1 MRRHWLRWAQ
11 GVLAIVVVVI
21 VVLRLRHD
29 WDEITAV
36 PLSLTLRPLWLVA
49 SLAITWLMYAA
60 LVEGWRRIVTGW
72 GQQLDYLPAA
82 RIWTIASLIALIPG
96 RVWGIAGMA
105 KMSERVGV
113 RAGAAMAAAIVM
125 QVLAIGTGVGITA
138 LAVGPTLRRLHPQ
151 IGVAMAGLG
160 AIILVAILVVGH
172 GGMLRWIWRLTGRD
186 GEPPPPPGWG
196 VLAGAVV
203 INTVAWIGYGL
214 AFWTLARGI
223 LPDLSMPISVAVGAF
238 AVSYIVGYLAVFT
251 AGGLGV
257 REVLLSALLAPS
269 IGIAAAAAL
278 VIASRLMLT
287 INQVGAATPFLLTR
301 GSSRDPT

>member
-1 MRRHWLRWAQ
+1 MRRPWLRWAQ
-11 GVLAIVVVVI
+11 GAVAVIVVVI
-21 VVLRLRHD
+21 VVARLRHD

-36 PLSLTLRPLWLVA
+36 PLHLTFRPLWLLA
-49 SLAITWLMYAA
+49 SLGATWLMYAL
-60 LVEGWRRIVTGW
+60 LVEGWRRVVTGW
-72 GQQLDYLPAA
+72 GQQLAYLPAA

-151 IGVAMAGLG
+151 TGMAMAALG
-160 AIILVAILVVGH
+160 AIILVSILVVGH
-172 GGMLRWIWRLTGRD
+172 GGMLRWIWRLTGRE

-196 VLAGAVV
+196 VLATAVL
-203 INTVAWIGYGL
+203 INAVSWLGYGV
-214 AFWTLARGI
+214 AFWTLARAI
-223 LPDLSMPISVAVGAF
+223 LPGVTMPLTVAIGAF

-257 REVLLSALLAPS
+257 REALLSALLAPS
-269 IGIAAAAAL
+269 IGLGAAAAL

-301 GSSRDPT
+301 GSVRDAT